1 MNPRRLLVALL
12 SALLLSGALTFFLTR
27 RINHRAGGT
36 AAQSTQKYVAALR
49 ALPAGELLKPENLTF
64 VEWPAR
70 VPLQG
75 AFRKME
81 DVSGRAVVYPLAARQ
96 PVLEGYL
103 AVAGSGIGLTV
114 KIPEGMRAASVRSD
128 EVIGVAGFLFP
139 SCHVDVLVTF
149 RNDANAAPGTQI
161 VLQDVEVLT
170 VGQRIE
176 PEPGGKAEN
185 VSVVTL
191 LLRPQDAQK
200 LVLASTQGSIHFV
213 LRNGADRGR
222 VTPVPVGVGQ
232 ISSEARPPHAPLA
245 ARAPV
250 AAAPAYEVEI
260 IKGDKRATM
269 KFEGPSQ
276 GLAGGTK
283 VTPTT
288 LSADMH

>member
-27 RINHRAGGT
+27 RINGRNGRP
-36 AAQSTQKYVAALR
+36 AAQATQKYVAASR
-49 ALPAGELLKPENLTF
+49 PLPAGELLRPENLTLI
-64 VEWPAR
+64 EWPAKMAL
-70 VPLQG
+70 PG
-75 AFRKME
+75 AFSRME
-81 DVSGRAVVYPLAARQ
+81 DVSGRAVIYPLAAQQ

-139 SCHVDVLVTF
+139 GCHVDVLVTF
-149 RNDANAAPGTQI
+149 HNDPAASPGTQI

-170 VGQRIE
+170 VGQRVE

-191 LLRPQDAQK
+191 LLRPEDAQK

-222 VTPVPVGVGQ
+222 VVPVPVRVGQ
-232 ISSEARPPHAPLA
+232 ISDEPRPPSPALA
-245 ARAPV
+245 ARLHV
-250 AAAPAYEVEI
+250 AEKHPYLVETI
-260 IKGDKRATM
+260 TGDKRATM
-269 KFEGPSQ
+269 KFE
-276 GLAGGTK
+276 
-283 VTPTT
+283 
-288 LSADMH
+288 